1 MAASSN
7 NWVKLNV
14 GGTYFLTTKQT
25 LCRHPNSFLHRLCAE
40 DPDLP
45 SDKVRKWLHSG
56 QRSWCQVVTNQRTFW
71 HSQDENGAYMIDRD
85 PRYFGPVLNYLRHGK
100 LIIDKDLLEEGKVR
114 SSISGHI
121 SEIAWCCTSCE
132 ILGRF
137 SLHPCIFQCKHQ
149 VCSDM
154 GWEIIFFITIS
165 YSLFRF
171 PRDKSK
177 KHWNT
182 SQFIRICHCTI

>member
-14 GGTYFLTTKQT
+14 GGTSFLTTKQT

-45 SDKVRKWLHSG
+45 SDKVSKWLCFCDASSFHPCC
-56 QRSWCQVVTNQRTFW
+56 WELLFC

-100 LIIDKDLLEEGKVR
+100 LIIDKDLLEEGKVKTFLYALL
-114 SSISGHI
+114 SVIWSKFAYWSIGK
-121 SEIAWCCTSCE
+121 
-132 ILGRF
+132 F
-137 SLHPCIFQCKHQ
+137 SLYFFEVFSSPFEHP
-149 VCSDM
+149 V
-154 GWEIIFFITIS
+154 
-165 YSLFRF
+165 
-171 PRDKSK
+171 
-177 KHWNT
+177 
-182 SQFIRICHCTI
+182 